1 MSTRSAGPLISK
13 LRKNVFARKR
23 ARISS
28 RGSYESCEASMVSS
42 VTSAGRAGSVMAG
55 PRVRVRSGR
64 RAKLP
69 GGSSVCPVY
78 GEA

>member
-1 MSTRSAGPLISK
+1 
-13 LRKNVFARKR
+13 
-23 ARISS
+23 
-28 RGSYESCEASMVSS
+28 MVSS

-69 GGSSVCPVY
+69 GGSSVCAVH